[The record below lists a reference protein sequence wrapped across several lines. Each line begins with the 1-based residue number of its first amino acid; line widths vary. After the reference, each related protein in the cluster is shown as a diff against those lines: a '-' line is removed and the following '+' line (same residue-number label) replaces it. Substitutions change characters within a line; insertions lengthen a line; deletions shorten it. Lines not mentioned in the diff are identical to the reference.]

1 MPNRLAHASSPYL
14 RQHAENPVD
23 WQEWGDE
30 AWEQARREN
39 KPVFLSVGYSSC
51 HWCHVMASESFED
64 PEVAAALNRDF
75 VSIKLDREERP
86 DVDDI
91 YMTAVQLATG
101 HGGWPMSV
109 FLTPDQKPFFAGT
122 YFPRHGRQGV
132 PGFLQLVTGLAA
144 GWRDDQ
150 EEILGTAEKF
160 TEGLKQVLERSLHA
174 VGDRLDVGLLD
185 QAVQAWHG
193 QWDQENGG
201 FGSRPKFPPHAALQ
215 FLIRYAGVRHA
226 LAGADA
232 LKDELSNQAGS
243 MALHTLDSMAL
254 GGIRDH
260 VGGGFHRY
268 ATDENWFLPHFEKM
282 LYDNAQLLSAYT
294 QGAAATDDPGLRE
307 FFAEVTDQLVGWVT
321 REMTTSEGLFMSAL
335 DADTHHEEGLSYTWR
350 YEDWAL
356 VAGDPSLMEKYGIE
370 LDGNSYDEAT
380 GESTGRNIPFLRE
393 RVLRDPALDDLL
405 AARLRW
411 PQPGLDDKC
420 LLGWNGLMIGAL
432 AEAGYIPEAERAA
445 RAWIALSDDLP
456 HQVVKGKHSGSAFL
470 EDYAYFI
477 ESLITLHEVTGNGE
491 YLEVS
496 ERICDEM
503 VDLFGDP
510 RGGFT
515 FTGRKHEVLIGV
527 QKPCLDNATPSPN
540 GVACRVLR
548 RLGRHQEALIH
559 LSSSLGWAQRFPT
572 GAATLLSEAL
582 EHLLDAR
589 QASLSSDDAPQIT
602 LSLAPAS
609 LRFGEDG
616 WAHTTLTL
624 RIPNGYHINGT
635 EASADWLVPT
645 RLTVEGAFAEAAFTD
660 EAQFTGEL
668 EVPLRLRQRGE
679 TDTFTVA
686 IDYQLCS
693 DSECLLP
700 SRAIIAGSIDHA

>member
-23 WQEWGDE
+23 WQEWGDA
-30 AWEQARREN
+30 AWEQAKREN

-150 EEILGTAEKF
+150 EEILGTADKF
-160 TEGLKQVLERSLHA
+160 TEGLKQVLERSLHP

-232 LKDELSNQAGS
+232 LKDELANQAGS
-243 MALHTLDSMAL
+243 MALHTLDAMAL

-260 VGGGFHRY
+260 IGGGFHRY

-294 QGAAATDDPGLRE
+294 QGAAATDDPELRA
-307 FFAEVTDQLVGWVT
+307 FFLDVSDQLVGWMR
-321 REMTTSEGLFMSAL
+321 REMTTPEGFFMSAL
-335 DADTHHEEGLSYTWR
+335 DADTDHEEGLSYTWK
-350 YEDWAL
+350 YEDWMAISSDAQL
-356 VAGDPSLMEKYGIE
+356 ASRYGIE
-370 LDGNSYDEAT
+370 PEGNSYDEAT

-393 RVLRDPALDDLL
+393 RVLRDPVLDELL
-405 AARLRW
+405 SARLQWR
-411 PQPGLDDKC
+411 QPGLDDKC
-420 LLGWNGLMIGAL
+420 LLSWNGLMIGAL
-432 AEAGYIPEAERAA
+432 AEAGYIEEAERAA
-445 RAWIALSDDLP
+445 QSWIALSGDLP
-456 HQVVKGKHSGSAFL
+456 HQVVKGVPFGSAFL
-470 EDYAYFI
+470 DDYASFI
-477 ESLITLHEVTGNGE
+477 DGLITLHGVTGNAE
-491 YLEVS
+491 YLTVS
-496 ERICDEM
+496 ERLCDEM
-503 VDLFGDP
+503 IDLFGDP
-510 RGGFT
+510 RGGFA
-515 FTGRKHEVLIGV
+515 FTGRNHETLIGV

-582 EHLLDAR
+582 EHLLEAR
-589 QASLSSDDAPQIT
+589 QASIATTESPQVA
-602 LSLAPAS
+602 LSLSPS
-609 LRFGEDG
+609 TLRFGEDG
-616 WAHTTLTL
+616 WAHTTLTI
-624 RIPNGYHINGT
+624 RIPNGYHINGA

-645 RLTVEGAFAEAAFTD
+645 HLTVEGAFAEAAFTD
-660 EAQFTGEL
+660 EPQFSGDL
-668 EVPLRLRQRGE
+668 EVPIRLRKRGE

-700 SRAIIAGSIDHA
+700 SRALIAGSIDHA